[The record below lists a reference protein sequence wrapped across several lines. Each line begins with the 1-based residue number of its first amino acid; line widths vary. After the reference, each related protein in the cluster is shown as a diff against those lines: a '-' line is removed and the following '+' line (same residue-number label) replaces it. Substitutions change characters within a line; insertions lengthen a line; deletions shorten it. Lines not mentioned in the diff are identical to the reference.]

1 MLDNETETRA
11 PGDPPASSDASSD
24 ASATPPS
31 PPPDDESI
39 VEELGAVIDDA
50 KLYAAAELAF
60 QKTRAKLL
68 GRNVGIAAGAAILAA
83 VLLHIALITMA
94 VGLVMAL
101 EPWVTIWGAIVIVVG
116 MMLLGVAL
124 LGNIAIS
131 RGRLIGEMFANDD
144 QRDVSAEDASAE
156 GENAS

>member
-1 MLDNETETRA
+1 MLDNETETGV
-11 PGDPPASSDASSD
+11 PGDPPASTDASSD

-50 KLYAAAELAF
+50 KLYATAELAF

-68 GRNVGIAAGAAILAA
+68 GRNVGIAAGAAILAV
-83 VLLHIALITMA
+83 VLLHIALIAMA

-101 EPWVTIWGAIVIVVG
+101 EPWVTIWGAIAIVVG
-116 MMLLGVAL
+116 VMLLGVAL

-131 RGRLIGEMFANDD
+131 RGRLIGEMFASDD
-144 QRDVSAEDASAE
+144 
-156 GENAS
+156 